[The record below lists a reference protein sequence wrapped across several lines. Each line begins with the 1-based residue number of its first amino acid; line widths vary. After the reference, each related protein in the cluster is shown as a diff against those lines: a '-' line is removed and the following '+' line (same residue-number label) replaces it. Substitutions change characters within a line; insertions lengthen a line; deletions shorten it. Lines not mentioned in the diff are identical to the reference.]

1 MDELKAL
8 LGESYKDGMTL
19 EEVGEFF
26 KGKNFKDLSS
36 GQYVDKNKFDS
47 KVDEL
52 TKALNEKTKELN
64 SKLTDEEKSQNAN
77 AEQQKEIERLKSL
90 LTENTINSNK
100 VAVDGILNNVKNTLE
115 IKEKDNDFTKFVE
128 NIVSEDSA
136 KSSEIANYVLDLVK
150 KSYEKGKT
158 DATKDSMGNFG
169 KGKNGGKSDNGSQ
182 DEIGEIGKR
191 IAKNNSIKKS
201 EYDYFTKKK

>member
-8 LGESYKDGMTL
+8 LGDSYKDGMTV

-52 TKALNEKTKELN
+52 TKALNEKTNELN
-64 SKLTDEEKSQNAN
+64 SKLTDDEKSQQAS

-90 LTENTINSNK
+90 LSENKIDSNK
-100 VAVDGILNNVKNTLE
+100 VAVNGILTNVKNDLE
-115 IKEKDNDFTKFVE
+115 IKDGDEHFTKFLE
-128 NIVSEDSA
+128 SIVSEDSA
-136 KSSEIANYVLDLVK
+136 KSSEIANYVSELVK

-169 KGKNGGKSDNGSQ
+169 KAKNGGKNSDSQ
-182 DEIGEIGKR
+182 NEIGEIGKR
-191 IAKNNSIKKS
+191 IAKSSNTTTK
-201 EYDYFTKKK
+201 EYDYFAKKK

>member
-8 LGESYKDGMTL
+8 LGDSYKDGMTV

-52 TKALNEKTKELN
+52 TKALNEKTNELN
-64 SKLTDEEKSQNAN
+64 SKLTDDEKSQQAS

-90 LTENTINSNK
+90 LSENKIDSNK
-100 VAVDGILNNVKNTLE
+100 VAVNGILTNVKNDLE
-115 IKEKDNDFTKFVE
+115 IKDGDEHFTKFLE
-128 NIVSEDSA
+128 SIVSEDSA
-136 KSSEIANYVLDLVK
+136 KSSEIANYVSELVK

-169 KGKNGGKSDNGSQ
+169 KGKNGSNSDGSQ
-182 DEIGEIGKR
+182 NEIGEIGKR
-191 IAKNNSIKKS
+191 IAKNNTVKKA
-201 EYDYFTKKK
+201 EYDYFAKKK

>member
-8 LGESYKDGMTL
+8 LGESYKDGMTV

-52 TKALNEKTKELN
+52 TKALNEKTQELN
-64 SKLTDEEKSQNAN
+64 SKLTDEEKSQNAS

-90 LTENTINSNK
+90 LTENTISSNK
-100 VAVDGILNNVKNTLE
+100 IAVDGILNNVKSTLD
-115 IKEKDNDFTKFVE
+115 IKEQDDGFSKFIE

-169 KGKNGGKSDNGSQ
+169 KAKNGGKNTDSQ
-182 DEIGEIGKR
+182 NEIGEIGKR
-191 IAKNNSIKKS
+191 IAKSSNTTTK
-201 EYDYFTKKK
+201 EYDYFAKKK

>member
-8 LGESYKDGMTL
+8 LGDSYKDGMTV
-19 EEVGEFF
+19 EEIGEFF

-52 TKALNEKTKELN
+52 TKALNEKTNELN
-64 SKLTDEEKSQNAN
+64 SKLTDDEKSQQAS

-90 LTENTINSNK
+90 LSENKIDSNK
-100 VAVDGILNNVKNTLE
+100 VAVNGILTNVKNDLE
-115 IKEKDNDFTKFVE
+115 IKDGDERFTKFLE
-128 NIVSEDSA
+128 SIVSEDSA
-136 KSSEIANYVLDLVK
+136 KSSEIANYVSELVK

-169 KGKNGGKSDNGSQ
+169 KSKNGSGDNKSQN
-182 DEIGEIGKR
+182 EIGEIGKR
-191 IAKNNSIKKS
+191 IAKNNTIKKS
-201 EYDYFTKKK
+201 DYDYFAKKK

>member
-8 LGESYKDGMTL
+8 LGDSYKDGMTV

-52 TKALNEKTKELN
+52 TKALNEKTNELN
-64 SKLTDEEKSQNAN
+64 SKLTDDEKSQQASV
-77 AEQQKEIERLKSL
+77 EQQKEIERLKSL
-90 LTENTINSNK
+90 LSENTINSNK
-100 VAVDGILNNVKNTLE
+100 VAINGILTNVKNDLE
-115 IKEKDNDFTKFVE
+115 IKDGDEHFTKFLE
-128 NIVSEDSA
+128 SIVSEDSA
-136 KSSEIANYVLDLVK
+136 KSSEIANYVSELVK

-169 KGKNGGKSDNGSQ
+169 RSKNGGKNESSQ
-182 DEIGEIGKR
+182 NEIGEIGKR
-191 IAKNNSIKKS
+191 IAKNNTIKKS
-201 EYDYFTKKK
+201 DYDYFAKKK

>member
-8 LGESYKDGMTL
+8 LGDSYKEGMTV

-52 TKALNEKTKELN
+52 TKALNEKTNELN
-64 SKLTDEEKSQNAN
+64 SKLTDDEKSQQAS

-90 LTENTINSNK
+90 LSENKIDSNK
-100 VAVDGILNNVKNTLE
+100 VATNGILSNVKTTLE
-115 IKEKDNDFTKFVE
+115 IKDNDNDFNKFIE

-136 KSSEIANYVLDLVK
+136 KSSEIANYVLNLVN

-169 KGKNGGKSDNGSQ
+169 KSKNGSGDNKGQ
-182 DEIGEIGKR
+182 NEIGEIGKR
-191 IAKNNSIKKS
+191 IAKNSSTKS
-201 EYDYFTKKK
+201 KEYDYFAKKK

>member
-8 LGESYKDGMTL
+8 LGDSYKEGMTV

-52 TKALNEKTKELN
+52 TKALNEKTNELN
-64 SKLTDEEKSQNAN
+64 SKLTDDEKSQQAS

-90 LTENTINSNK
+90 LSENKIDSNK
-100 VAVDGILNNVKNTLE
+100 VAVNGILSNVKNDLE
-115 IKEKDNDFTKFVE
+115 IKDGDEHFTKFLE
-128 NIVSEDSA
+128 SIVSEDSA
-136 KSSEIANYVLDLVK
+136 KSSEIANYVSELVK

-169 KGKNGGKSDNGSQ
+169 KSKNGGGDNKGQ
-182 DEIGEIGKR
+182 NEIGEIGKR
-191 IAKNNSIKKS
+191 IAKNNTVKKT
-201 EYDYFTKKK
+201 EYDYFAKKK